1 MGDVE
6 PISRESKPRAPGSG
20 GARPGAGRKKGQATT
35 AEFWLAFERRIRAA
49 ASKEITRDKLLALAR
64 GDPWRFV
71 ERIVIPLIGIQK
83 RAAVRLGVSVN
94 EPGGRQT
101 QFVLD
106 FSGGSE
112 GAAANEGAS
121 VDVASAAG
129 IVAELEQF
137 GRRE

>member
-1 MGDVE
+1 MGNVE
-6 PISRESKPRAPGSG
+6 PISKESKPRAPGSG
-20 GARPGAGRKKGQATT
+20 GARAGAGRKKGQATT

-49 ASKEITRDKLLALAR
+49 ASKEITREKLLELAR
-64 GDPWRFV
+64 ADPWRFV
-71 ERIVIPLIGIQK
+71 ERIVIPLIGINK

-106 FSGGSE
+106 FSGE
-112 GAAANEGAS
+112 GAANEPGAPLE
-121 VDVASAAG
+121 ATAAAG